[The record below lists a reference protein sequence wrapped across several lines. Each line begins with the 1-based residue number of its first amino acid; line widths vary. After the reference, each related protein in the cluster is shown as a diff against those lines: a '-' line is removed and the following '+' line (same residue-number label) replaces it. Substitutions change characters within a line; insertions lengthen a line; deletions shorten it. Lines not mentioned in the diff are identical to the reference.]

1 MIFLNY
7 MRCVREKKIEFSASF
22 FNIDDLS
29 LATKLNLK
37 RIKIPSGEIT
47 NYPLLKKVGS
57 LGKKIIL
64 STGMSNLEEIRKA
77 FDLIVRSGTKK
88 KNISLLHC
96 NTEYPT
102 PLKDVNLRAIK
113 KLRKYLKLKL
123 DTLIIQFQ

>member
-1 MIFLNY
+1 

-88 KNISLLHC
+88 RIFLYSTATLNTLHLL
-96 NTEYPT
+96 
-102 PLKDVNLRAIK
+102 KM
-113 KLRKYLKLKL
+113 
-123 DTLIIQFQ
+123 LI